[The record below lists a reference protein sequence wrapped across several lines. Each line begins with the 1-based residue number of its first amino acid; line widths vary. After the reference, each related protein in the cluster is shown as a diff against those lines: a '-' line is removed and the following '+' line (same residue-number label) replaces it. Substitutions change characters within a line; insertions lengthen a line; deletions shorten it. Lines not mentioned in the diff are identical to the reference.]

1 MCFHWFK
8 VNFEPTLYTR
18 KIFTMKIGLDIMGG
32 DYAPKAIVLG
42 AIAAHQSLTPDEQIV
57 LIGDTQQIKPLLLE
71 QGFNPDHFEYHHT
84 EEVIGMGEHATKAIL
99 QKPNSSI
106 AVGFQLLKA
115 GKIDSFASAGNSGA
129 MLVGA
134 VFSVKPIAGIS
145 RPCLCTIIPKLK
157 GGVGLLLDVGA
168 NADCK
173 PDNLLEF
180 GVLGSLY
187 AEYIMQIENP
197 KVALMNIG
205 EEDEKGNMIALASHR
220 LMKEKGVF
228 NFVGNVEG
236 RDLFNDKADVI
247 VCDGF
252 TGNVMLKLAESF
264 YVLTIKKGLKDE
276 FFDRFNYENYGGSPV
291 LGVNAPV
298 LIGHGISSP
307 TAIKNM
313 IFQSR
318 DMINTGLVSKI
329 QAAFQ

>member
-1 MCFHWFK
+1 
-8 VNFEPTLYTR
+8 
-18 KIFTMKIGLDIMGG
+18 MKIGLDIMGG

-42 AIAAHQSLTPDEQIV
+42 AIAAHQSLSADQHLV
-57 LIGDTQQIKPLLLE
+57 LIGDTQQIKPLLSE
-71 QGFNPDHFEYHHT
+71 QGFNPDHFEYVHT

-106 AVGFQLLKA
+106 SVGFQLLKE

-145 RPCLCTIIPKLK
+145 RPCLCTIVPKLK

-187 AEYIMQIENP
+187 AESVMQIENP

-205 EEDEKGNMIALASHR
+205 EEDEKGNMLTLASHR
-220 LMKEKGVF
+220 LMKEKASF

-252 TGNVMLKLAESF
+252 TGNIMLKLAESF

-307 TAIKNM
+307 EAVKNM

-318 DMINTGLVSKI
+318 DMINSGLVGKI
-329 QAAFQ
+329 QAAFR

>member
-1 MCFHWFK
+1 
-8 VNFEPTLYTR
+8 
-18 KIFTMKIGLDIMGG
+18 MKIGLDIMGG

-42 AIAAHQSLTPDEQIV
+42 AIAAHQSLNAGEHLV
-57 LIGDTQQIKPLLLE
+57 LIGDTEQIKPILAE
-71 QGFNPDHFEYHHT
+71 EGFNPDHFEYVHT
-84 EEVIGMGEHATKAIL
+84 DEVIGMGEHPTKAIV

-106 AVGFQLLKA
+106 AVGFNLLKE

-134 VFSVKPIAGIS
+134 VFSVKTIPGII
-145 RPCLCTIIPKLK
+145 RPCLCTILPKIK
-157 GGVGLLLDVGA
+157 GGTGLLLDVGA

-173 PDNLLEF
+173 PDILLQF

-187 AEYIMQIENP
+187 AENLLQINDP

-205 EEDEKGNMIALASHR
+205 EEDEKGNMLSMATFP
-220 LMKEKGVF
+220 LMKETSLF

-276 FFDRFNYENYGGSPV
+276 FFDRFNYEQYGGSPV

-298 LIGHGISSP
+298 VIGHGISSP
-307 TAIKNM
+307 LAVKNM
-313 IFQSR
+313 VLQSR
-318 DMINTGLVSKI
+318 EMITTGLVEKI
-329 QAAFQ
+329 RMAFK

>member
-1 MCFHWFK
+1 
-8 VNFEPTLYTR
+8 
-18 KIFTMKIGLDIMGG
+18 MKIGLDIMGG

-42 AIAAHQSLTPDEQIV
+42 AIAAHKSLNDGEHIV
-57 LIGDTQQIKPLLLE
+57 LIGDSEQIKPILTE
-71 QGFNPDHFEYHHT
+71 EGFNPDHFEYVHT
-84 EEVIGMGEHATKAIL
+84 DEVIGMGEHPTKAIV

-106 AVGFQLLKA
+106 AVGFNLLKE

-134 VFSVKPIAGIS
+134 VFSVKTIPGVI
-145 RPCLCTIIPKLK
+145 RPCLCTILPKIK
-157 GGVGLLLDVGA
+157 GGTGLLLDVGA

-173 PDNLLEF
+173 PEYLLQF

-187 AEYIMQIENP
+187 VENMFNVNNP

-205 EEDEKGNMIALASHR
+205 EEDEKGNTLSMATFP
-220 LMKEKGVF
+220 LMKATNLF

-264 YVLTIKKGLKDE
+264 YVITIKKGLKDE
-276 FFDRFNYENYGGSPV
+276 FFDRFNYEQYGGSPV

-298 LIGHGISSP
+298 VIGHGISSP
-307 TAIKNM
+307 EAVKNM
-313 IFQSR
+313 VLQSR
-318 DMINTGLVSKI
+318 EMITTGLIEKI
-329 QAAFQ
+329 RVAFK

>member
-1 MCFHWFK
+1 
-8 VNFEPTLYTR
+8 
-18 KIFTMKIGLDIMGG
+18 MKIGLDIMGG

-42 AIAAHQSLTPDEQIV
+42 AIAAHQSLNAGEHLV
-57 LIGDTQQIKPLLLE
+57 LIGDTEQIKPILAE
-71 QGFNPDHFEYHHT
+71 EGFNPDHFEYVHT
-84 EEVIGMGEHATKAIL
+84 DEVIGMGEHPTKAIV

-106 AVGFQLLKA
+106 AVGFNLLKE

-134 VFSVKPIAGIS
+134 VFSVKTIPGII
-145 RPCLCTIIPKLK
+145 RPCLCTILPKIK
-157 GGVGLLLDVGA
+157 GGTGLLLDVGA

-173 PDNLLEF
+173 PDILLQF

-187 AEYIMQIENP
+187 AENLLQINDP
-197 KVALMNIG
+197 KVALINIG
-205 EEDEKGNMIALASHR
+205 EEDEKGNMLSMATFP
-220 LMKEKGVF
+220 LMKETNLF

-252 TGNVMLKLAESF
+252 TGNIMLKLAESF

-276 FFDRFNYENYGGSPV
+276 FFDRFNYEQYGGSPV

-298 LIGHGISSP
+298 VIGHGISSP
-307 TAIKNM
+307 LAVKNM
-313 IFQSR
+313 VLQSR
-318 DMINTGLVSKI
+318 EMITTGLVEKI
-329 QAAFQ
+329 RIAFK

>member
-1 MCFHWFK
+1 
-8 VNFEPTLYTR
+8 
-18 KIFTMKIGLDIMGG
+18 MKIGLDIMGG
-32 DYAPKAIVLG
+32 DYAPKANVLG
-42 AIAAHQSLTPDEQIV
+42 AIAAHKSLNAGEHIV
-57 LIGDTQQIKPLLLE
+57 LIGDTGQIKPLLLE
-71 QGFNPDHFEYHHT
+71 EGFNPDHFEYYHT
-84 EEVIGMGEHATKAIL
+84 EEVIGMAEHPTKAII

-106 AVGFQLLKA
+106 GLGFQLLKE

-134 VFSVKPIAGIS
+134 VFSVKTIPGII
-145 RPCLCTIIPKLK
+145 RPCLSTIVPKLK
-157 GGVGLLLDVGA
+157 GGIGLMLDVGA

-173 PDNLLEF
+173 PDTLLQF

-187 AEYIMQIENP
+187 AENVMNIPRP

-205 EEDEKGNMIALASHR
+205 EEDEKGNMLALATFP
-220 LMKEKGVF
+220 LMKETELF
-228 NFVGNVEG
+228 NFVGNIEG

-264 YVLTIKKGLKDE
+264 YMLTIRKGFKDE

-307 TAIKNM
+307 EAIKNM
-313 IFQSR
+313 LFQSR
-318 DMINTGLVSKI
+318 DMINSQLVHKI
-329 QAAFQ
+329 QAAFH

>member
-1 MCFHWFK
+1 
-8 VNFEPTLYTR
+8 
-18 KIFTMKIGLDIMGG
+18 MKIGLDIMGG

-42 AIAAHQSLTPDEQIV
+42 AIAAHQSLSADEQIV
-57 LIGDTQQIKPLLLE
+57 LIGDTKQIKPLLLE
-71 QGFNPDHFEYHHT
+71 QGFDPDNFEYHHT
-84 EEVIGMGEHATKAIL
+84 DEVIGMGEHPTKAIL

-106 AVGFQLLKA
+106 AVGFQLLKE

-145 RPCLCTIIPKLK
+145 RPCLCTIVPKLK

-187 AEYIMQIENP
+187 AEHIMQIENP

-205 EEDEKGNMIALASHR
+205 EEDEKGNMLALASHR
-220 LMKEKGVF
+220 LMKETPLF
-228 NFVGNVEG
+228 NFVGNIEG
-236 RDLFNDKADVI
+236 RDLFNDKSDVI

-307 TAIKNM
+307 EAVKNM

>member
-1 MCFHWFK
+1 
-8 VNFEPTLYTR
+8 
-18 KIFTMKIGLDIMGG
+18 MKIGLDIMGG

-42 AIAAHQSLTPDEQIV
+42 AIAAHPLLSPDEQIV
-57 LIGDTQQIKPLLLE
+57 LIGDTKQIKPLLSE
-71 QGFNPDHFEYHHT
+71 NGFDPDLFEYVHT
-84 EEVIGMGEHATKAIL
+84 EEVIGMGEHPTKAIV

-106 AVGFQLLKA
+106 SIGFNLLKE
-115 GKIDSFASAGNSGA
+115 GKLDSFASAGNSGA

-134 VFSVKPIAGIS
+134 VFSVKTIPGII
-145 RPCLCTIIPKLK
+145 RPCLSTFLPKLS
-157 GGVGLLLDVGA
+157 GGVGLMVDVGA

-173 PDNLLEF
+173 PDTLLQF

-187 AEYIMQIENP
+187 AENVMGISNP

-205 EEDEKGNMIALASHR
+205 EEDEKGNMLSLATFP
-220 LMKEKGVF
+220 LMKDTNLF
-228 NFVGNVEG
+228 NFIGNVEG

-264 YVLTIKKGLKDE
+264 YVLTLKRGLKDE

-298 LIGHGISSP
+298 VIGHGISSP
-307 TAIKNM
+307 TAVKNM
-313 IFQSR
+313 ILQSR
-318 DMINTGLVSKI
+318 DMITTGLVGKI
-329 QAAFQ
+329 QAAFNN

>member
-1 MCFHWFK
+1 
-8 VNFEPTLYTR
+8 
-18 KIFTMKIGLDIMGG
+18 MKIGLDIMGG
-32 DYAPKAIVLG
+32 DYAPKANVLG
-42 AIAAHQSLTPDEQIV
+42 AIAAHQSLTPDQHLV
-57 LIGDTQQIKPLLLE
+57 LIGDTQQIKPLLSE
-71 QGFNPDHFEYHHT
+71 NGFNPDHFEYVHT
-84 EEVIGMGEHATKAIL
+84 EEVIGMGEHPTKAIL

-106 AVGFQLLKA
+106 AVGFQLLKE

-134 VFSVKPIAGIS
+134 VFSVKTIPGII
-145 RPCLCTIIPKLK
+145 RPCLSTIVPKLK
-157 GGVGLLLDVGA
+157 GGTGLMLDVGA

-173 PDNLLEF
+173 PDILLQF
-180 GVLGSLY
+180 GVLGSMY
-187 AEYIMQIENP
+187 AEHIMQIENP

-205 EEDEKGNMIALASHR
+205 EEDEKGNMLSLATFP
-220 LMKEKGVF
+220 LMKETNLF

-298 LIGHGISSP
+298 VIGHGISSP
-307 TAIKNM
+307 DAVKNM

-318 DMINTGLVSKI
+318 DMINTGLVGKI